1 MKCFSLLVLSM
12 LSAIF
17 EASGTTLLRGGS
29 TKRLVEGQSALS
41 EVASS
46 VMQTVASTLK
56 AIVGSPWVTLG
67 LLVVIM
73 IFLLIVSCWSL
84 AMRESSTP
92 MEGGRAAAAPERRLR
107 VGIPQTAPAGITV
120 RVPPPQTRQ
129 PTGRTVPKP
138 PHLPD
143 VAGVPADARPSV
155 FKGRPSTAMWQ
166 GACGPEVTQYRV
178 WEDPRRQKSDES
190 AVEPLSRSSRSSDEE
205 THTLVNF
212 LKPPSFDSPI
222 PGLVPQASD
231 IKGWLDQVEHVPQRK
246 SMANLPVSHRSLEE
260 ALDREARGEKSI

>member
-17 EASGTTLLRGGS
+17 EASGTTLLRGG
-29 TKRLVEGQSALS
+29 KDLRLVEEQSALS

-46 VMQTVASTLK
+46 VMQTVTSTLK
-56 AIVGSPWVTLG
+56 AIISSPWITLG

-73 IFLLIVSCWSL
+73 LFLLIVSCWSL

-92 MEGGRAAAAPERRLR
+92 MIDRAAAAPERRR
-107 VGIPQTAPAGITV
+107 SGIPQTAPAGITV
-120 RVPPPQTRQ
+120 RVPPPQTRL
-129 PTGRTVPKP
+129 PSGRTVPKP
-138 PHLPD
+138 PNLPD

-178 WEDPRRQKSDES
+178 WEDPRRQKIE
-190 AVEPLSRSSRSSDEE
+190 EPQSRSSGSSQDEE

-222 PGLVPQASD
+222 PGLVPQTSD
-231 IKGWLDQVEHVPQRK
+231 VKGWLDQMEHVPQRK
-246 SMANLPVSHRSLEE
+246 SMANLPVSHRSLK